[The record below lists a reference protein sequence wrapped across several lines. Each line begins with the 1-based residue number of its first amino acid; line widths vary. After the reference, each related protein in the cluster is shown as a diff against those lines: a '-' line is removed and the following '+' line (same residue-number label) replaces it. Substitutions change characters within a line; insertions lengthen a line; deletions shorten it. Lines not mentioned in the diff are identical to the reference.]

1 MSADKI
7 KADHAKFTEA
17 LKIIELQEADDQ
29 EIKQRFG
36 SFVSLM
42 ADRSRLSIR
51 KLVIFV
57 SLFYIRRIMFV
68 AVVIY
73 LKEQPSV

>member
-1 MSADKI
+1 MSVDKI
-7 KADHAKFTEA
+7 KADHSKFTEA
-17 LKIIELQEADDQ
+17 LKLIDLQEADDQ

-36 SFVSLM
+36 SFVSSM
-42 ADRSRLSIR
+42 ADRSRLSII

-68 AVVIY
+68 AIVVF
-73 LKEQPSV
+73 LKE